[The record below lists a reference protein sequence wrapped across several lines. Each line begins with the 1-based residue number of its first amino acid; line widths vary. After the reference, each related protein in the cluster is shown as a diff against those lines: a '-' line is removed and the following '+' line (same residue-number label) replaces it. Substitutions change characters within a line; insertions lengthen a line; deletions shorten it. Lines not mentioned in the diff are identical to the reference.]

1 MAKEKFYTVQEA
13 VGILHYSE
21 RHFRALL
28 ADGELTGAYRL
39 TPRGKWLIPERVL
52 FRLKAEQPES
62 EKDVRTSDT
71 GVKRLIRELQ
81 RASVTVAGK
90 RIDMARLFWMLS
102 EFLLAGME
110 PASVFPT
117 ALAALSQGTAEERAN
132 AANFA
137 ARELMFKLRAF
148 QLVQDETRQRGLR
161 AYGVVACTPR
171 GASVVQALMA
181 KKWPR
186 PQFEPTS
193 EDNPQE

>member
-1 MAKEKFYTVQEA
+1 MAKEKLYTVKEA

-21 RHFRALL
+21 RHLRAVL

-39 TPRGKWLIPERVL
+39 TPRGKWLIPESVL

-62 EKDVRTSDT
+62 EKDVGMSDT

-117 ALAALSQGTAEERAN
+117 ALAELSEGTAEERAN

-148 QLVQDETRQRGLR
+148 QLVQDENRSFGTR
-161 AYGVVACTPR
+161 AYNVVTCTPL
-171 GASVVQALMA
+171 GARVVQALMA

-186 PQFEPTS
+186 PQFEPAS
-193 EDNPQE
+193 KSDPQE